1 MSQNK
6 RNNYLIVDKRILPDY
21 YEKVLAAQEMLR
33 TGAVKEVSEAA
44 RQAGIRLAA
53 LSSYYM
59 ADSASCPPGTLVLGY
74 GALEDGLCPSLAATL
89 KKACTAAS
97 DSWSRV

>member
-44 RQAGIRLAA
+44 RQAGISRSTYYKYKDYLYARIEERL
-53 LSSYYM
+53 LSQTPLCCHTHSWF
-59 ADSASCPPGTLVLGY
+59 PEIPG
-74 GALEDGLCPSLAATL
+74 
-89 KKACTAAS
+89 
-97 DSWSRV
+97 

>member
-44 RQAGIRLAA
+44 RQAGISRSTYYKYKDYL
-53 LSSYYM
+53 LS
-59 ADSASCPPGTLVLGY
+59 LIHI
-74 GALEDGLCPSLAATL
+74 
-89 KKACTAAS
+89 
-97 DSWSRV
+97 

>member
-33 TGAVKEVSEAA
+33 TGAVKE
-44 RQAGIRLAA
+44 
-53 LSSYYM
+53 LS
-59 ADSASCPPGTLVLGY
+59 LIHI
-74 GALEDGLCPSLAATL
+74 
-89 KKACTAAS
+89 
-97 DSWSRV
+97 

>member
-33 TGAVKEVSEAA
+33 TGRCQRSQ
-44 RQAGIRLAA
+44 RGG
-53 LSSYYM
+53 
-59 ADSASCPPGTLVLGY
+59 PPGRHIQKYLL
-74 GALEDGLCPSLAATL
+74 
-89 KKACTAAS
+89 
-97 DSWSRV
+97 